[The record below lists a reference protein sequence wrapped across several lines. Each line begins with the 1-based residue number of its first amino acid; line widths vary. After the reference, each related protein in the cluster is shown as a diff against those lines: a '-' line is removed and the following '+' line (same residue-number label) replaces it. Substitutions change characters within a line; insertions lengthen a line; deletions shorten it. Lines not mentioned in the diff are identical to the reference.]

1 MTFGEKLREFRKR
14 KGWSQ
19 KKLSAKSGIHQQTIS
34 AYERGDFMP
43 TITTLEWLVVALETT
58 STELLGF

>member
-43 TITTLEWLVVALETT
+43 TITTLEWLVVALGTT